1 AIVDRYRRALQRY
14 CERALTRQRAEDVVQ
29 QVLIK
34 AWVALQNGA
43 EVRSLKAWLY
53 RIARTT
59 ILDAAQAPGYDYDE
73 LERSLRPPS
82 EPDSELEQ
90 RTVIRKTLAGLAALP
105 EAQREALLRTAIDG
119 QSRAEIAQALGVSE
133 GAVRQLVHRARATLR
148 AAATALTP
156 LPLVNWLAAL
166 GQGAPTGSLALEGG
180 AAGSAGLV
188 GLAKV
193 SAMIATVGAIAAGA
207 GPSALHHHKVN
218 GSSR

>member
-1 AIVDRYRRALQRY
+1 MTPLFSTALLRTQSDERLLLLVGQGSERAFEAIVDRYRRPLQRY

-53 RIARTT
+53 RIACTT

-119 QSRAEIAQALGVSE
+119 QSRAEIV
-133 GAVRQLVHRARATLR
+133 
-148 AAATALTP
+148 
-156 LPLVNWLAAL
+156 
-166 GQGAPTGSLALEGG
+166 
-180 AAGSAGLV
+180 
-188 GLAKV
+188 
-193 SAMIATVGAIAAGA
+193 
-207 GPSALHHHKVN
+207 
-218 GSSR
+218 